1 MYTNHLTGFH
11 VISLIDETPLIEV
24 SRATGISTT
33 MLSRLR
39 KGFKEQ
45 PDPEVLAKL
54 ARFYH
59 TEPEALTLRIHKSA
73 LASLLGGYGKY
84 PKNYTAQKV
93 KA

>member
-11 VISLIDETPLIEV
+11 VITLIDQTPLIEV

-39 KGFKEQ
+39 KGYKVQ

-54 ARFYH
+54 ARFYN
-59 TEPEALTLRIHKSA
+59 TEPGALTLRIHKSA
-73 LASLLGGYGKY
+73 LAALLGPFGKY
-84 PKNYTAQKV
+84 PRNSAAQKV